1 MRSLAAG
8 PSWQR
13 RGRSRSRTAGAMSA
27 QATVGGTA
35 DSRELWM
42 IWRGSIS
49 SPVALAFSI
58 SSAFMCPDDAR
69 SVAGLEQGERT

>member
-1 MRSLAAG
+1 MRSLAAR
-8 PSWQR
+8 PLWQR
-13 RGRSRSRTAGAMSA
+13 HGRSRSSKAGAESA
-27 QATVGGTA
+27 RIAVGDTD

-69 SVAGLEQGERT
+69 SVAGLEKGERT